1 MGDFNKTGFISHLP
15 IQCGDEIVM
24 FVCADQ
30 SKSDRRENCPIS
42 VTGNKLT
49 PICPPFFGEYNDYG
63 GIEKVVD
70 DANHKYFTEVIGMTI
85 EEFDDLIN
93 DMCGYTI
100 KDFRD
105 GIKKYEDDPDS
116 ENHCHHETKEDFEQ
130 MLALYEKLFKAKQF
144 EYDKFL
150 KGLDE
155 ESANKVKK
163 SLDEVQSY
171 VNGKIDNTAIVT
183 IMEHKSVYDKM
194 VETGRKEYFS
204 GWIAKDS
211 ISIEEMFDNTLKL
224 YRKLKEDDENI
235 KFNPFTADAHA
246 AYSFKDAYGKFFG
259 MAACLHDTLR
269 TDDVDYALYKDFDR
283 DFEEFK
289 DIFVDYAYF
298 LFTMHRMCI
307 TFETSPYHSQT
318 VSYNILIPVFE
329 GILDTLKKSAE
340 EREYTED

>member
-1 MGDFNKTGFISHLP
+1 
-15 IQCGDEIVM
+15 
-24 FVCADQ
+24 
-30 SKSDRRENCPIS
+30 
-42 VTGNKLT
+42 
-49 PICPPFFGEYNDYG
+49 
-63 GIEKVVD
+63 
-70 DANHKYFTEVIGMTI
+70 MTI

-116 ENHCHHETKEDFEQ
+116 ENHCHHETKEDFEK

-298 LFTMHRMCI
+298 FFTMHSMCI

-340 EREYTED
+340 EREYTEE